1 MLLTVY
7 ATSRLRQTYD
17 QCCLPTILP
26 RIMLLSLAC
35 KHNNNWCLSSQL
47 RHPTMSENA
56 AAEPMPIQD
65 KTDETEAKAEPVVMK
80 KPAQKSKRKQQQR
93 KQQQRSQQRQRQ
105 MLPSES
111 AKQRRTR
118 NTTKTKQKNKKEE
131 GEEPKKTES
140 FAEKANKRKQQ
151 DKQANDEEDSNEAQD
166 KEEGSVQNSSQICYI
181 DLKQACYL
189 AKCYAI

>member
-1 MLLTVY
+1 MISVACQPYYLESCYLALLANITTISV
-7 ATSRLRQTYD
+7 
-17 QCCLPTILP
+17 CLANL
-26 RIMLLSLAC
+26 C
-35 KHNNNWCLSSQL
+35 
-47 RHPTMSENA
+47 HPTMSENA

-65 KTDETEAKAEPVVMK
+65 KADEAEAKAEPVVMK
-80 KPAQKSKRKQQQR
+80 KPAQKSKRKQNQRKQRQR

-118 NTTKTKQKNKKEE
+118 NTKNKKD
-131 GEEPKKTES
+131 GKEPKKTES

-151 DKQANDEEDSNEAQD
+151 DKRANDEEDSETQD
-166 KEEGSVQNSSQICYI
+166 KKKDSAQNSSQVCYI

-189 AKCYAI
+189 AKHYVI

>member
-1 MLLTVY
+1 MISVACQPYYLESCYLALLANITTIGV
-7 ATSRLRQTYD
+7 
-17 QCCLPTILP
+17 CLANL
-26 RIMLLSLAC
+26 C
-35 KHNNNWCLSSQL
+35 
-47 RHPTMSENA
+47 HPTMSENA

-65 KTDETEAKAEPVVMK
+65 KTDEAEAKAQPVVMK

-93 KQQQRSQQRQRQ
+93 KQQQRKQQQRSQQRQRQ
-105 MLPSES
+105 MLPSER

-118 NTTKTKQKNKKEE
+118 STTTKNKKEE

-189 AKCYAI
+189 AKCYTI